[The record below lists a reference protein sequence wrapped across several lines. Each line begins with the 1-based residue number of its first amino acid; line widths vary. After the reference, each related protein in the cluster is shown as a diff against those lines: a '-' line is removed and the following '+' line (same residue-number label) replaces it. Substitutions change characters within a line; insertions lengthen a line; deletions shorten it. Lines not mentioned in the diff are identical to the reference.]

1 MQSYWFDSSYI
12 QITPYNYWRLYTNQ
26 ETITLIFLNTTNQ
39 TYMLSSVKENYLFCF
54 KKRKKPTLKWSRFTK
69 KKKDHKDEPQETE
82 AQDSEVT
89 CQDHVAR
96 EQETGS

>member
-1 MQSYWFDSSYI
+1 MISFY
-12 QITPYNYWRLYTNQ
+12 
-26 ETITLIFLNTTNQ
+26 
-39 TYMLSSVKENYLFCF
+39 
-54 KKRKKPTLKWSRFTK
+54 K

-82 AQDSEVT
+82 AQGSEVT